1 MNLETVVSSDNCGYN
16 FWKNPEIVAN
26 YAGGGNETQKRRFFQ
41 AADWLRENPFNKEYL
56 VDIGAGT
63 GEITLLLAMCN
74 ASGRNLGVDYSKA
87 MVNVAQ
93 EKVRLARL
101 SNVQI
106 WNSDAM
112 ALDLPTCRETVTRIV
127 SFSAIHWFP
136 YLDKFISGVDHYL
149 APGGKCF
156 FRYAGCE
163 GDETL
168 NIAEEMRKEDKW
180 EDKFDGFFCPM
191 YTHHPETMRDEIQ
204 KVGMKCEKY
213 IFRINTEE
221 FVDQKDYSKYVSGW
235 LPHYYHITDRDE
247 RNAFLAELVEEH
259 CSRDDRHNENGYI
272 TVEDSQVEIWASKP
286 KEQDR
291 MGFKKK

>member
-1 MNLETVVSSDNCGYN
+1 MNKVPSDSSGYN
-16 FWKNPEIVAN
+16 FWKNPEIVTN

-41 AADWLRENPFNKEYL
+41 AAEWLRENPFKPKEYL

-63 GEITLLLAMCN
+63 GEITLLFAMCN
-74 ASGRNLGVDYSKA
+74 ASGRNLAVDYSKA

-93 EKVRLARL
+93 EKVRQAHL

-112 ALDLPTCRETVTRIV
+112 ELNLPTGKETVTRIV

-136 YLDKFISGVDHYL
+136 HLDKFINGVDHYL
-149 APGGKCF
+149 APEGKCF

-168 NIAEEMRKEDKW
+168 KIAEEMRKEDKW
-180 EDKFDGFFCPM
+180 VDKFDGFSCPM
-191 YTHHPETMRDEIQ
+191 YTHRPETMRDEIE
-204 KVGMKCEKY
+204 KVQMKCEKY

-221 FVDQKDYSKYVSGW
+221 FANASDYSKYVMGW
-235 LPHYYHITDRDE
+235 LPHYYQLKDSDE
-247 RNAFLAELVEEH
+247 RNVFLTELVETH
-259 CSRDDRHNENGYI
+259 CSRDDRHDEKGRI

-286 KEQDR
+286 KER
-291 MGFKKK
+291 SSSF